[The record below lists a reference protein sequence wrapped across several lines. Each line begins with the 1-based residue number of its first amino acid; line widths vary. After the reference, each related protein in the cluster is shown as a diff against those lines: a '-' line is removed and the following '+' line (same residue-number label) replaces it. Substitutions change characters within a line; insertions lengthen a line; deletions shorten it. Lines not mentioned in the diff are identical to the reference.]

1 MTASN
6 EPVEIKTEDGYTF
19 YRLPDGRYA
28 DRLLEEKIDMSWPDY
43 KAISKSFHDKKISF
57 TAYFE

>member
-6 EPVEIKTEDGYTF
+6 EPVKIKTEDGYTF

-28 DRLLEEKIDMSWPDY
+28 DRLLEEKIDMSLRSDNF
-43 KAISKSFHDKKISF
+43 SNL
-57 TAYFE
+57 T